1 MRAVVLAVVGLAFAA
16 VPASG
21 AVQFETPSH
30 NIGCALSKSG
40 ARCDI
45 REHAWKPPPKPK
57 SCPVDWGFGLEVG
70 RRGFAQWVCAGDTV
84 LGAKKVLGYR
94 KSISRGQFTCTSY
107 RNGMLCVN
115 EENRHGFKL
124 ARRFARWF

>member
-1 MRAVVLAVVGLAFAA
+1 MKAVVVAVAGLAFAA

-30 NIGCALSKSG
+30 NIGCALSQSG

-84 LGAKKVLGYR
+84 FGGKKVLGYR

-107 RNGMLCVN
+107 RNGMRCVN
-115 EENRHGFKL
+115 EGNHHGFKL

>member
-1 MRAVVLAVVGLAFAA
+1 MRAVVVAVVGLAFAA

-30 NIGCALSKSG
+30 NIGCALSASG

-84 LGAKKVLGYR
+84 LGGKQVLAYR
-94 KSISRGQFTCTSY
+94 KSIRRGRFECTSR
-107 RNGMLCVN
+107 RNGMRCVN
-115 EENRHGFKL
+115 LRSDHGFKL
-124 ARRFARWF
+124 ARRRASWF

>member
-1 MRAVVLAVVGLAFAA
+1 MRAVVVAVVGLAFAA

-30 NIGCALSKSG
+30 NIGCALSASG

-70 RRGFAQWVCAGDTV
+70 GRGFARWVCAGDTV
-84 LGAKKVLGYR
+84 FGGKKVLGYR

-107 RNGMLCVN
+107 RNGMRCVN
-115 EENRHGFKL
+115 EGNQHGFKL